1 MSATISRWGNSLAV
15 RIPSSVAEKA
25 QLAEGDAV
33 EVSVSRHGRLIVES
47 VRKEINF
54 GALYDQ
60 ITPENRFAE
69 VGTGSALGNETVT
82 W

>member
-1 MSATISRWGNSLAV
+1 MPATLSRWGNSLAV
-15 RIPSSVAEKA
+15 RIPSSIAAKA
-25 QLAEGDAV
+25 QLTEGDAV

-47 VRKEINF
+47 VRRQIDF

-60 ITPENRFAE
+60 ITPENRFSEIGIGA
-69 VGTGSALGNETVT
+69 SRGNEAVT

>member
-1 MSATISRWGNSLAV
+1 MPATISRWGNSLAV

-25 QLAEGDAV
+25 QLTEGDAV

-60 ITPENRFAE
+60 ITPDNRFAE
-69 VGTGSALGNETVT
+69 VGTGDTRGNETVT

>member
-1 MSATISRWGNSLAV
+1 MSATVSRWGNSLAV

-25 QLAEGDAV
+25 QLTEGDAV

-69 VGTGSALGNETVT
+69 VGVGAARGNEAVT